1 MSILNYFFIGFMFVF
16 VMDLWANKLKNMNLL
31 SKTINW
37 NLTEKL
43 LAIIIWPI
51 AALWFFIAFIRT
63 IFKK

>member
-1 MSILNYFFIGFMFVF
+1 MFVF